1 MSGVF
6 ISGMGAVS
14 PAGWGVETLLRA
26 LDGAALPVPQNVERP
41 GWAHPLAT
49 LHVPPASP
57 RPAWAAHPRL
67 RRSAAISQFAMNAA
81 AEALGSCQGGPPGI
95 VFCTTCGCVNYS
107 RRFYEEVLRDP
118 AVASPLL
125 FPETVFN
132 APASHLSAVLASAAV
147 NYTLVGDTGVFLH
160 GLALAA
166 GWLEEGRVA
175 RCLVVA
181 AEEVDWITA
190 DVLRHFRKSITLTE
204 GAGAVL
210 LTRERMANSCAE
222 LECVTAPQ
230 SFAAGGSSVRA
241 EAARRVAAALSA
253 EPATRADTTRLG
265 ESFSA
270 GTAWQVLGAIGA
282 ARREQVPRATVC
294 APGLYQEAIGAS
306 FTILSSA
313 TT

>member
-14 PAGWGVETLLRA
+14 PAGWGVENLLRA
-26 LDGAALPVPQNVERP
+26 LDGAALPTPQNIERP

-49 LHVPPASP
+49 LRVPPANP

-67 RRSAAISQFAMNAA
+67 RRSAVVSQFAMGAA
-81 AEALGSCQGGPPGI
+81 AEALGSSQGGPPGI

-107 RRFYEEVLRDP
+107 RRFYGEVLRDTT
-118 AVASPLL
+118 VASPLL

-132 APASHLSAVLASAAV
+132 APASHLSAVLASPAA

-166 GWLEEGRVA
+166 GWLEEGRVE

-190 DVLRHFRKSITLTE
+190 DVLRHFRKSITLAE

-210 LTRERMANSCAE
+210 LTRERTADSCAE
-222 LECVTAPQ
+222 LECVTDPQ
-230 SFAAGGSSVRA
+230 SFTAGGSSVRA
-241 EAARRVAAALSA
+241 EASRRVAAALSA
-253 EPATRADTTRLG
+253 KPSVRADTARLG

-270 GTAWQVLGAIGA
+270 GTAWQVLGAIGM
-282 ARREQVPRATVC
+282 ARQKRLPRATAC

-306 FTILSSA
+306 FTVLSTA
-313 TT
+313 TS